1 MVAALEKPSVG
12 DVVQNTGLRTAR
24 RMAPTPSAPAPA
36 PTPGRPAGV
45 TPKLTPTAPLAVES
59 ENDRFARRV
68 VELTNV
74 ERVAAGV
81 GAVTALP
88 ELVQAAMIHVEDQR
102 NKQCASGI
110 LTHVGTDGS
119 RGVDRILRTGLDI
132 SRWGENIACG
142 HTSPE
147 AVVQGWMNSPTHRA
161 NLLDGRLTHIG
172 IGIGQSDITGLNY
185 WVQEFATL
193 R

>member
-12 DVVQNTGLRTAR
+12 DVIHNTGLQTAR
-24 RMAPTPSAPAPA
+24 RFGPTPSAPAP
-36 PTPGRPAGV
+36 TPPRTAGA
-45 TPKLTPTAPLAVES
+45 TPKLTPPAPLAVES
-59 ENDRFARRV
+59 ENERFARRV

-74 ERVAAGV
+74 ERAAAGV
-81 GAVTALP
+81 GSVAPIP
-88 ELVQAAMIHVEDQR
+88 ELVTAAMIHVADQR

-147 AVVQGWMNSPTHRA
+147 AVVRGWMNSPTHRA